1 MVKIRLRRTGAKKRP
16 TYRVVA
22 ADSRAPRD
30 GRFIETLGHYNPLA
44 DPVVIEINEEKALKW
59 LRNGAQATETAERL
73 MRSVGIWEQFRPG
86 DEPRHVKNKRTKR
99 KSKAE
104 MAAEAA
110 AKPAESETKSSGD
123 GAASPAKAQVDSAKE
138 KKPVAA
144 EEAAGDKPAAEKPA
158 TEEKAAKESSK

>member
-59 LRNGAQATETAERL
+59 LRNGAQPTETAERL

-99 KSKAE
+99 KPKAE
-104 MAAEAA
+104 LAADAA
-110 AKPAESETKSSGD
+110 AKPADSETKPGGD
-123 GAASPAKAQVDSAKE
+123 GAASPAAAKEESAKE
-138 KKPVAA
+138 KKTAA
-144 EEAAGDKPAAEKPA
+144 ADEPA
-158 TEEKAAKESSK
+158 TDEPATKEKTAEESSK